1 MLILSFP
8 SKLLLLEEILRK
20 CLPQALVVHGAVMNI
35 NRGNPAGHEVI
46 VDSWPNFKAVLTRP
60 QREVVSDDSDF
71 FANVYAAFYQDL
83 ALYQD
88 LVLNTDA
95 VNWMQRFR
103 IQGNQD
109 GIYRV
114 SKLAAAT
121 KNVPLSATSYITYIH
136 PDPNKLIE
144 YQLDP
149 GFTVSTLNASHVDLM
164 DETWANGGSEQSHR
178 YLASLVQH
186 FFSSCILD
194 PNGQPISWCIMNP
207 FGAMGIS
214 YTLPA
219 HRGKHYSAVAAR
231 ALNMK
236 AHTAGYPV
244 YGHVAPS
251 NAHSRRIQE
260 HRGFQIL
267 PELCHICIHADVQ
280 I

>member
-1 MLILSFP
+1 MLILSCP
-8 SKLLLLEEILRK
+8 SKLRLLEGILRK

-71 FANVYAAFYQDL
+71 YANVYAAFYQDL
-83 ALYQD
+83 AVYQT
-88 LVLNTDA
+88 LVLDTDA
-95 VNWMQRFR
+95 INWMQRFR

-114 SKLAAAT
+114 SKLAAAI
-121 KNVPLSATSYITYIH
+121 KNVPLSATSYITYTH
-136 PDPNKLIE
+136 PNPNKLIE
-144 YQLDP
+144 YQLDR

-164 DETWANGGSEQSHR
+164 DETWAYGGNEQSHR

-194 PNGQPISWCIMNP
+194 PNGQLISWCVMDAL
-207 FGAMGIS
+207 GAAGVG

-219 HRGKHYSAVAAR
+219 HRGKHYAAVASR
-231 ALNMK
+231 ELSMR

-244 YGHVAPS
+244 YGHVALS
-251 NAHSRRIQE
+251 NVHMRSIQE
-260 HRGFQIL
+260 RRGHQKL
-267 PELCHICIHADVQ
+267 PQLCHICTHAEVQ